1 MIPDFPHT
9 VGNETPHWGESFP
22 TPWGGEN
29 SGCFNDRFGLNPND
43 RFRLNYV
50 TQVKQIFEKY
60 YEDNNSTYG

>member
-22 TPWGGEN
+22 TPWGGN
-29 SGCFNDRFGLNPND
+29 SGCFNDRFGLNSND

-50 TQVKQIFEKY
+50 TQVKQIFEKH